1 MYVEKF
7 YMDREF
13 ENIRIILTGRSTLN
27 TTAADEYV
35 PEIERYIRVIKERAR
50 AIWSTLLI
58 NKIPGWIII

>member
-1 MYVEKF
+1 MYVETF

-35 PEIERYIRVIKERAR
+35 PEIE
-50 AIWSTLLI
+50 
-58 NKIPGWIII
+58 